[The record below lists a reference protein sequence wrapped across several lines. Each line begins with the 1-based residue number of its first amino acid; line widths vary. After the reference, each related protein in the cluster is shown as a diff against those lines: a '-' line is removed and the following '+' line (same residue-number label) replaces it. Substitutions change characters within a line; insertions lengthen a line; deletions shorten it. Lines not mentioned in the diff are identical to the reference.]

1 MAGIERPGGEE
12 APRNRSLSAQEIKA
26 FWLKLDSARMA
37 KATRI
42 ALKLLLATGQRR
54 GELTFSRWSHF
65 DMDSTKLWT
74 IPTELLKSSHA
85 RRGNAQPH
93 QVPLSPLAIQ
103 LLRELHTITG
113 DGVYIL
119 PAHGRKK
126 NDRPYSAGVLTRAV
140 HINRK
145 HFGIA
150 AFTPHDLRRTAATFM
165 TRLGIP
171 RLHVEKVLNHSTG
184 DIAEVY
190 DRHDYLPEKRS
201 AVEKWGQHLTASIEG
216 REQKVILISGR
227 AA

>member
-1 MAGIERPGGEE
+1 
-12 APRNRSLSAQEIKA
+12 
-26 FWLKLDSARMA
+26 
-37 KATRI
+37 
-42 ALKLLLATGQRR
+42 
-54 GELTFSRWSHF
+54 
-65 DMDSTKLWT
+65 
-74 IPTELLKSSHA
+74 
-85 RRGNAQPH
+85 
-93 QVPLSPLAIQ
+93 
-103 LLRELHTITG
+103 
-113 DGVYIL
+113 
-119 PAHGRKK
+119 
-126 NDRPYSAGVLTRAV
+126 V